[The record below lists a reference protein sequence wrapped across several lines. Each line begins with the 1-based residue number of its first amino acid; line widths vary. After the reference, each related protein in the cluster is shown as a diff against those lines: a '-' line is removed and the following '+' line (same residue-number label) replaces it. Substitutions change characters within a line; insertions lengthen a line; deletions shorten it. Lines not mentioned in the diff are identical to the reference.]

1 MEENPQEE
9 IQQNQTNNNSHQTTS
24 IRGMYQDW
32 FLDYA
37 SYVILERA
45 VPHINDGLKPVQRRI
60 LHSMKELDDG
70 RYNKVANIVG
80 NTMKYHPH
88 GDASIYGATVQ
99 LGQKELMI
107 DTQGNWGNILTG
119 DSAAAPRYIE
129 ARLSKF
135 ALEVAFDYQTT
146 TFHPSYDGRN
156 QEPDTLPIK
165 FPLLLAQGAEGIAVG
180 LACKILPHNFNELID
195 ASINILKDKPFTL
208 YPDFV
213 TGGMIDV
220 SKYNDGVRG
229 GKLPVRAKIIQEDKK
244 TLVITEIPYGTTS
257 DSLIDSIVRA
267 TEKGQLKIKKIE
279 NNTAKD
285 VEIRIHLPNDTSIDQ
300 TMDALYAFTDCE
312 LSISPNSCVIDD
324 EKPCFMSVSDILR
337 RNTQRTVDLLKKE
350 LEIQLDELKEKWQ
363 WISLEKIFI
372 ENEIYEKIKPC
383 TTDEQINKTI
393 FTGLAP
399 FTKNLIREVTID
411 DVLKLRKIP
420 IDRISKYNSDKA
432 NDNLKAIEADI
443 DEVKNN
449 LEHLIDYAIL
459 YFKHIKEKYGK
470 GKERKTEIRDFEH
483 IEVTEVA
490 VANEKLYC
498 SFKEGFVGYKLKDAD
513 YVCECSCLDDIIV
526 FRRDGTFCVKKVSE
540 KDFVGKDI
548 IYVNIFKKNDER
560 TIYNMVYQNGPFG
573 RCYVKRFNVTS
584 IIRDKDYD
592 LTQGVKGTS
601 VLYFSA
607 NPNGEAEK
615 ITVYLKAKPKIKK
628 LSFEFDFADV
638 NIKGKTAHGNILS
651 NNPVRRI
658 GRKSDGIS
666 TLSARKVWYD
676 DAIKKINSDERGI
689 FIGEFEAEDK
699 ILSITQSGFYRISS
713 LDFNLHFEDDTIVVE
728 KYNPRKPITIIY
740 WDTKSKAYYCKRFI
754 PEPLTSKVPFLE
766 EKVNVLKLCMVDFLP
781 VVSIDGER
789 KEITELTDINKYKAK
804 GKKIS
809 DDSKVK
815 IKVLEPLP
823 YEDIIPEEEDKEEQ
837 EESRKDFFNDDDND
851 TPPEDGIQGSL
862 F

>member
-1 MEENPQEE
+1 
-9 IQQNQTNNNSHQTTS
+9 
-24 IRGMYQDW
+24 
-32 FLDYA
+32 
-37 SYVILERA
+37 
-45 VPHINDGLKPVQRRI
+45 
-60 LHSMKELDDG
+60 
-70 RYNKVANIVG
+70 
-80 NTMKYHPH
+80 
-88 GDASIYGATVQ
+88 
-99 LGQKELMI
+99 
-107 DTQGNWGNILTG
+107 
-119 DSAAAPRYIE
+119 
-129 ARLSKF
+129 
-135 ALEVAFDYQTT
+135 
-146 TFHPSYDGRN
+146 
-156 QEPDTLPIK
+156 
-165 FPLLLAQGAEGIAVG
+165 
-180 LACKILPHNFNELID
+180 
-195 ASINILKDKPFTL
+195 
-208 YPDFV
+208 
-213 TGGMIDV
+213 
-220 SKYNDGVRG
+220 
-229 GKLPVRAKIIQEDKK
+229 
-244 TLVITEIPYGTTS
+244 
-257 DSLIDSIVRA
+257 
-267 TEKGQLKIKKIE
+267 
-279 NNTAKD
+279 
-285 VEIRIHLPNDTSIDQ
+285 
-300 TMDALYAFTDCE
+300 
-312 LSISPNSCVIDD
+312 
-324 EKPCFMSVSDILR
+324 
-337 RNTQRTVDLLKKE
+337 
-350 LEIQLDELKEKWQ
+350 
-363 WISLEKIFI
+363 
-372 ENEIYEKIKPC
+372 
-383 TTDEQINKTI
+383 
-393 FTGLAP
+393 
-399 FTKNLIREVTID
+399 
-411 DVLKLRKIP
+411 
-420 IDRISKYNSDKA
+420 
-432 NDNLKAIEADI
+432 
-443 DEVKNN
+443 
-449 LEHLIDYAIL
+449 
-459 YFKHIKEKYGK
+459 
-470 GKERKTEIRDFEH
+470 
-483 IEVTEVA
+483 
-490 VANEKLYC
+490 
-498 SFKEGFVGYKLKDAD
+498 
-513 YVCECSCLDDIIV
+513 
-526 FRRDGTFCVKKVSE
+526 
-540 KDFVGKDI
+540 
-548 IYVNIFKKNDER
+548 
-560 TIYNMVYQNGPFG
+560 MVYQNGPFG